1 MALIQVPDFFWPTS
15 FSMASTYT
23 NTANF
28 CRLTNSGM
36 RVAALINIPPSAS
49 GQLVKSI
56 GWRTGTVTSGDHMR
70 IGLYTCLTGTPTN
83 TLYGGSSYVVRNSG
97 TIASSTFY
105 EDILAT
111 GTVLTPGDQVALVFE
126 PDNFSQMSLYVA
138 TSAQSMVSYPL
149 MLSQA
154 SSGASWSF
162 TTQSLAYY
170 LKSSSGT
177 FLPTSFCAPSGVNTQ
192 SATSGAVI
200 PEIGGIITVPFGCR
214 VVGVWGGFGIQNST
228 INAVISLY
236 NGSGQTL
243 LTSQIIGGSTWP
255 YSNTPVYPPN
265 VYFPTPVVVSPN
277 QQLTI
282 SIKSFSSIL
291 AAYCEY
297 FTLANV
303 GEEVAYRYPQGSTW
317 ISRSGVTW
325 IQNPLQLAR
334 VGLIIDQID
343 NGVSISGGSG
353 TITNNNVV
361 GNVFQS
367 PYIQYGQ

>member
-15 FSMASTYT
+15 FSTASAYT

-28 CRLTNSGM
+28 CRITSSGM
-36 RVAALINIPPSAS
+36 RIGTIINVPLSAS

-70 IGLYTCLTGTPTN
+70 IGLYTCLTGIPTN

-105 EDILAT
+105 EDILPT
-111 GTVLTPGDQVALVFE
+111 GTILIPGDQVALVFE

-138 TSAQSMVSYPL
+138 VSNQTMVSYPS
-149 MLSQA
+149 MMSQA
-154 SSGASWSF
+154 SGGATW
-162 TTQSLAYY
+162 TNTIQSLAYY

-177 FLPTSFCAPSGVNTQ
+177 FIPTSFCAPSGVNTQ
-192 SATSGAVI
+192 STTSGAVI

-214 VVGVWGGFGIQNST
+214 IVGMWGGFGIQNTT
-228 INAVISLY
+228 INAVVSLY
-236 NGSGQTL
+236 SGSGQTL
-243 LTSQIIGGSTWP
+243 LTSQILGGSTWS
-255 YSNTPVYPPN
+255 YSNTPMFPPN
-265 VYFPTPVVVSPN
+265 IYFSSPIVASPN
-277 QQLTI
+277 QQFTI
-282 SIKSFSSIL
+282 SIKSLSNVLS
-291 AAYCEY
+291 AYCEY